1 MKRIL
6 VKILGIIAVTAMIAS
21 AQVYSVAA
29 DVSGVTVTVST
40 ANGSNFI
47 SSTGNY
53 AINFT
58 PGTQLL
64 GPMGSAA
71 SDTVTI
77 TFPSSFTVGSSITAT
92 ITAGSGLI
100 SSAGT
105 TASQPSVT
113 SHGGSTTKGQT
124 VIFTLGTGDQIG
136 ARAQVSINITAGVL
150 NPSIAGNYTLTIATS
165 QEPSAVPSGAF
176 SIVNPSTGGPPG
188 VVSVYNSAGT
198 MMTQY
203 NSLNSALNY
212 VIANNLSGATI
223 KLTNGTFDDLAGA
236 YTASVTL
243 TGTDP
248 SSSNV
253 ILKGTAPWSLTGA
266 KVALNTL
273 TVSGSNTDLLTLGGA
288 NTTAATITGCNFYG
302 GALTISAL
310 GPGATNVISSCN
322 FTVKSGSAGLIPAV
336 AGTTVT
342 NSNFTV
348 AGSGIGI
355 NAGVAVTVSGCT
367 FNGAADSST
376 TETGIGIALTGGSG
390 TNINTSTFTGLAP
403 ALSDTTASANF
414 NGNTVTNYGV
424 ANTGL
429 YNAIMVTGLPAA
441 PGLYVMNNKIT
452 NSPQYIISVNGGA
465 GSDAAVYVMDNNFSG
480 NVKNAN
486 NAVAGVKLNVSHNY
500 WGGGANNPASTPSV
514 DYSNPL
520 GAAPTT
526 AAFGTG
532 ASGMTL
538 DATANIGVNITA
550 STGATVLGAAVL
562 SFNPVSASIP
572 AHDSVLKFWD
582 IFGAGPNNTAVARA
596 NIDFYGTTAAPITPQ
611 NSALL
616 MYDSVNN
623 TWTDIHGFVDAAGN
637 RIQITVGSSG
647 NITPAQF
654 TDAII
659 ALVTFPFVGSSPI
672 TSFPPLYP
680 ANGAI
685 NVPIDD
691 VTFNWPQ
698 VTGTGITYQFAL
710 AKASNNNSVNEFAI
724 VDYTDTTLTNAEPCQ
739 ETLQPGTVYWWEVRA
754 VILDSGGNVA
764 ATGPWSIN
772 MFTTGPLTTTTTT
785 TITVTNTNTS
795 TIVESTTTYFTETVG
810 GPPARSDP
818 FPTIMFW
825 VIIGIDT
832 IMVVTIIILTVRT
845 RRSP

>member
-1 MKRIL
+1 LMKSKL
-6 VKILGIIAVTAMIAS
+6 LKILGLLAIAAMIVS
-21 AQVYSVAA
+21 VLVYPVAA
-29 DVSGVTVTVST
+29 DVSGVTVTVSI

-53 AINFT
+53 TINFT
-58 PGTQLL
+58 PGKQLL
-64 GPMGSAA
+64 GPIGATAA
-71 SDTVTI
+71 DTITI
-77 TFPSSFTVGSSITAT
+77 TFPSGFTVGSSVTAT
-92 ITAGSGLI
+92 ITAGSGILT
-100 SSAGT
+100 SAGT

-113 SHGGSTTKGQT
+113 SHGAFTTNGQA
-124 VIFTLGTGDQIG
+124 VVFTLGTGDQIG
-136 ARAQVSINITAGVL
+136 AGAQVSININSGVN
-150 NPSIAGNYTLTIATS
+150 NPSIVGNYNLTVVTS
-165 QEPSAVPSGAF
+165 QETNAITSSMFA
-176 SIVNPSTGGPPG
+176 IVNPTIGGPPG
-188 VVSVYNSAGT
+188 VVSVYNNAGT
-198 MMTQY
+198 LMNQF

-236 YTASVTL
+236 YAASVTL

-253 ILKGTAPWSLTGA
+253 IIKGTAPWSLTGA

-273 TVSGSNTDLLTLGGA
+273 TVYGSDTDLLTLGGV
-288 NTTAATITGCNFYG
+288 NTVMATVTGCNFYG
-302 GALTISAL
+302 GALMMSASAS
-310 GPGATNVISSCN
+310 GATNTVSSCN
-322 FTVKSGSAGLIPAV
+322 FTVKSGATGLIPDV

-342 NSNFTV
+342 NSNFTI
-348 AGSGIGI
+348 AGTGTGI
-355 NAGVAVTVSGCT
+355 NAGFAVTVSGCT
-367 FNGAADSST
+367 FTGAADSST
-376 TETGIGIALTGGSG
+376 TETGTGITLTGGTG

-414 NGNTVTNYGV
+414 NGNTVTNCGV
-424 ANTGL
+424 ANSGL
-429 YNAIMVTGLPAA
+429 YDAIMVSGLPAA
-441 PGLYVMNNKIT
+441 PGLYMMNNKIT
-452 NSPQYIISVNGGA
+452 SSPEYIISVNGGA

-500 WGGGANNPASTPSV
+500 WAGGANNPASTPSV

-520 GAAPTT
+520 GAAPT
-526 AAFGTG
+526 AASFGTG
-532 ASGMTL
+532 VSGMTL
-538 DATANIGVNITA
+538 DATATVGVNITV

-572 AHDSVLKFWD
+572 AHDSILKFWD
-582 IFGAGPNNTAVARA
+582 VFGAGPNNTAVAKA

-710 AKASNNNSVNEFAI
+710 AKASNNNSANEFAI

-764 ATGPWSIN
+764 GTGPWSIN
-772 MFTTGPLTTTTTT
+772 MFTTEPLTTTT

-795 TIVESTTTYFTETVG
+795 TIVESTTTYLTETVG

-818 FPTIMFW
+818 FPTIIFW

-832 IMVVTIIILTVRT
+832 IMVVAIIILTVGT